1 MVANLTATVISVAAG
16 VAAVPIIVR
25 ALGLDAYGLVGF
37 HAMLATIL
45 SAFDL
50 GLSPSITRE
59 LARRS
64 VVHGE
69 LGSYLATVM
78 TIVWLVGLAL
88 GGCIATG
95 SGLIASTWLSG
106 ETAAPVIMLMGAAIA
121 AQWPAAAY
129 RAALNG
135 LERQVVA
142 SVISASAVVARTLGV
157 AVLLV
162 AGGGGVMT
170 YFVAQIA
177 ISVVETLATRM
188 ALRHHLTPADRH
200 ARPRI
205 SALHG
210 TLGFTSQIAVAGI
223 LGLVLTQVDR
233 IVVSWKLPLED
244 LGLYTVAA
252 TLGSGIFRLAA
263 PILSVAIPRFAKL
276 AAVHD
281 RERLGASMRDFAQ
294 AVAIGV
300 LPVGAT
306 IAALPTASLL
316 AWGQES
322 AVVTG
327 AAGATSLL
335 VAGTSLHCL
344 LHAPYAL
351 LLAFGAARSAV
362 VFNACT
368 LMILVPSV
376 IIGTMHFGIEGAA
389 IGWLVVVAV
398 AFAGPVIALVAFLV
412 PGFARPW
419 VFGDVVAPVVAAS
432 AIPIGIALTVP
443 TPTSRIGALA
453 AIAIA
458 WTMST
463 LATALAVPVG
473 RRLLARARRALSP
486 TPS

>member
-16 VAAVPIIVR
+16 VAAVPMIVG

-45 SAFDL
+45 SAFDF

-59 LARRS
+59 MARRS

-78 TIVWLVGLAL
+78 AIVWLVGLAL
-88 GGCIATG
+88 GGAVVAGSHPIAT
-95 SGLIASTWLSG
+95 TWLSG

-121 AQWPAAAY
+121 AQWPSAAY

-135 LERQVVA
+135 LERQVIA
-142 SVISASAVVARTLGV
+142 SVISASAVIARTLGV

-162 AGGGGVMT
+162 AGGGGVKT

-177 ISVVETLATRM
+177 ISVVETLVTRA
-188 ALRHHLTPADRH
+188 ALRHHLSPADRR
-200 ARPRI
+200 ARPHRA
-205 SALHG
+205 ALKG
-210 TLGFTSQIAVAGI
+210 TLGFTGQIAVAGV

-233 IVVSWKLPLED
+233 VVVSWKLSLED

-252 TLGSGIFRLAA
+252 TLGSGIFRLAS

-276 AAVHD
+276 AAMHD
-281 RERLGASMRDFAQ
+281 LERLGASMRAFAQ

-306 IAALPTASLL
+306 IAALPAAALL
-316 AWGQES
+316 AWGQER

-368 LMILVPSV
+368 LLVLVPAV
-376 IIGTMHFGIEGAA
+376 IVGTTRLGLEGAA
-389 IGWLVVVAV
+389 VGWLVVVGV
-398 AFAGPVIALVAFLV
+398 AFAGPVIALVAHLV

-419 VFGDVVAPVVAAS
+419 ILGDVLAPVAAAT
-432 AIPIGIALTVP
+432 AIPAALALTMP
-443 TPTSRIGALA
+443 PPATRAGALA
-453 AIAIA
+453 VIAMA

-473 RRLLARARRALSP
+473 RRILARARRATSP